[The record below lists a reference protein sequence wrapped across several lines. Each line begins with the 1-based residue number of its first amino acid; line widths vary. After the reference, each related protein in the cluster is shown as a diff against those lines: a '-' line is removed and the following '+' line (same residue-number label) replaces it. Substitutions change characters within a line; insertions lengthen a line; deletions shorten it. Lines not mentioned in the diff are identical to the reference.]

1 MRRFIVSL
9 IAVVGIALS
18 SVAPLRAFAAQSVRA
33 DNRLA
38 VRAYAGFLHRVNPQ
52 MPGWQSRDLAKH
64 LLINANRWKLDAN
77 VLVALVTVESA
88 WRTHAV
94 SNAGAL
100 GLGQLMP
107 RTAGSL
113 RVNARDPYQNLQ
125 GAARYLRGLLTRF
138 HNDPRRYALAF
149 AAYNAGPKAVERYGG
164 IPPYAQTQ
172 RYVVK
177 VFSAWQR
184 IAQSVHIPKQRKI
197 PAHASAAVSRNGSP
211 DVTFWAG
218 THN

>member
-1 MRRFIVSL
+1 MRRCIVSL
-9 IAVVGIALS
+9 IAIGITLCA
-18 SVAPLRAFAAQSVRA
+18 VTPLRTLAAQSVQA

-38 VRAYAGFLHRVNPQ
+38 VRAYASFLHRINPQ

-113 RVNARDPYQNLQ
+113 RVNPHDPYQNLQ

-184 IAQSVHIPKQRKI
+184 ITQSVHIPKARKI
-197 PAHASAAVSRNGSP
+197 APHPSAVLSRNGSP
-211 DVTFWAG
+211 DVTYWAG